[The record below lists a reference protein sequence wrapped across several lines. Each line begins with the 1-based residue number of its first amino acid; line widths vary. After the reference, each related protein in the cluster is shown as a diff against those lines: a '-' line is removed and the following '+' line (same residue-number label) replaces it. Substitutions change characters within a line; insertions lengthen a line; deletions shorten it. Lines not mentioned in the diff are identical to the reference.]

1 MKGMTKA
8 ILTRCLLVSLLIS
21 VVATLMTTSIMGAPI
36 EESVIDLE
44 AIDEQVVSQLS
55 DEEFG
60 EYLESLPKR
69 EVTGIERFTYA
80 YGHPQVWLFL
90 TQALLNWFIAIFS
103 ATLIVSY
110 LNAKDT

>member
-1 MKGMTKA
+1 MKSMTKSNL
-8 ILTRCLLVSLLIS
+8 IRCFLVSLVVS
-21 VVATLMTTSIMGAPI
+21 VVATFMTTSILGVPI
-36 EESVIDLE
+36 DEEVIDLE
-44 AIDEQVVSQLS
+44 AIDEEVVSQLS

-60 EYLESLPKR
+60 DYLETLPKR

-80 YGHPQVWLFL
+80 YGHPQIWLFL